1 MIDNVS
7 RVFRCDL
14 PTKAKFVLVC
24 LADQSNEYGICYPGI
39 TTLSRMTSMP
49 ERTLQRVLGYLKKNG
64 WIETFW
70 KPTDKIRYKS
80 ILHYRLKIDGLQ
92 DMPKPNYS
100 NCPPALREEVI
111 ERFEQTCSYCHKT
124 GNETLGPDGKSWEVD
139 RIVPGSRGGGY
150 EPYNITLSCKL
161 CNLSKGAKLA
171 PSTTSLGAILDK
183 EGCQNRQ
190 EVVPEQTRSG
200 ATGGTQS
207 GSDPLRTPYKTREVS
222 KEVTL
227 ETEEDSPSKEREDPA
242 AAYRIAKSIFRKYC
256 RGALGNLGEKQREE
270 WSSFIHTY
278 GEVKGLGAFTV
289 WARELGLEAKKFK
302 YPIALF
308 LKDPA
313 EFIEAYEI
321 ESSPM
326 PAEEEKEEDR
336 MLTAKDIIRERE
348 RRG

>member
-1 MIDNVS
+1 MS
-7 RVFRCDL
+7 F
-14 PTKAKFVLVC
+14 KALTWALEQTDVEGLEKFVLFMVAYRDNHDSPHGC
-24 LADQSNEYGICYPGI
+24 FPSLERIAKDCGIARSTAAQHITSLEEKNKIKKTNRFDDKGNQLTNYYELPSVWGDAGSGGGSPESGLGVVQRLDQGSPESGREVVRNLD
-39 TTLSRMTSMP
+39 TNRQLNRQLTS
-49 ERTLQRVLGYLKKNG
+49 
-64 WIETFW
+64 
-70 KPTDKIRYKS
+70 
-80 ILHYRLKIDGLQ
+80 
-92 DMPKPNYS
+92 KPN
-100 NCPPALREEVI
+100 LVVGEE
-111 ERFEQTCSYCHKT
+111 E
-124 GNETLGPDGKSWEVD
+124 
-139 RIVPGSRGGGY
+139 
-150 EPYNITLSCKL
+150 
-161 CNLSKGAKLA
+161 
-171 PSTTSLGAILDK
+171 SL
-183 EGCQNRQ
+183 
-190 EVVPEQTRSG
+190 
-200 ATGGTQS
+200 
-207 GSDPLRTPYKTREVS
+207 
-222 KEVTL
+222 
-227 ETEEDSPSKEREDPA
+227 PSKEREDPA